1 MAGIGVDRHCRIEVG
16 ALIEVRDLSY
26 EYAESG
32 LVLRGVDYSQRAGES
47 VALLGANGSGKTT
60 FALHLNGILQGQGQ
74 VSVDGIRVENATL
87 EKVRQKVGFVFQ
99 SAENQLFL
107 PTVLEDV
114 MFGLLNQGVA
124 VDEAKRRA
132 EEMLESMHL
141 SAYAGR
147 NPFHLS
153 AGEKRRAALA
163 GVLVMQPEVLILDE
177 PTTFLDPP
185 GIRELAAMLRRQT
198 MSKLIITHDSQF
210 ALETTTR
217 AVFFAKGCIIAE
229 GRTQEII
236 DRFDWR

>member
-1 MAGIGVDRHCRIEVG
+1 MIEVK
-16 ALIEVRDLSY
+16 DLSY

-60 FALHLNGILQGQGQ
+60 FALHLNGILQGRGE
-74 VSVDGIRVENATL
+74 VWVGGIRVENATL
-87 EKVRQKVGFVFQ
+87 EQVRRKVGFVFQ

-114 MFGLLNQGVA
+114 MFGLLNQGVE

-132 EEMLESMHL
+132 GEMIESMHL
-141 SAYAGR
+141 GAYSGR

-185 GIRELAAMLRRQT
+185 GIRELAVMLNREE

-210 ALETTTR
+210 ALATTTR
-217 AVFFAKGCIIAE
+217 AVFFEKGRIVAE
-229 GRTQEII
+229 GPMREIM
-236 DRFDWR
+236 DRFDWL

>member
-1 MAGIGVDRHCRIEVG
+1 MIEVK
-16 ALIEVRDLSY
+16 DLSY

-60 FALHLNGILQGQGQ
+60 FALHLNGILQGRGE
-74 VSVDGIRVENATL
+74 VWVCGIRVENATL
-87 EKVRQKVGFVFQ
+87 EQVRRKVGFVFQ

-114 MFGLLNQGVA
+114 MFGLLNQGVE

-132 EEMLESMHL
+132 GEMIESMHL
-141 SAYAGR
+141 GAYAGR

-185 GIRELAAMLRRQT
+185 GIRDLAVMLNREE

-210 ALETTTR
+210 ALATTTR
-217 AVFFAKGCIIAE
+217 AVFFEKGRIVAE
-229 GRTQEII
+229 GPTREIM
-236 DRFDWR
+236 DRFDWL

>member
-1 MAGIGVDRHCRIEVG
+1 MIEVK
-16 ALIEVRDLSY
+16 DLSY

-60 FALHLNGILQGQGQ
+60 FALHLNGILQGQGE
-74 VSVDGIRVENATL
+74 VWVGGIRVENATL
-87 EKVRQKVGFVFQ
+87 EQVRRKVGFVFQ

-114 MFGLLNQGVA
+114 MFGLLNQGVE

-132 EEMLESMHL
+132 GEMIESMHL
-141 SAYAGR
+141 GAYAAR

-163 GVLVMQPEVLILDE
+163 GVLVMRPEVLILDE

-185 GIRELAAMLRRQT
+185 GIRELAVMLNREE

-210 ALETTTR
+210 ALATTTR
-217 AVFFAKGCIIAE
+217 AVFFEKGRIVAE
-229 GRTQEII
+229 GPTREIM
-236 DRFDWR
+236 DRFDWL

>member
-1 MAGIGVDRHCRIEVG
+1 MG
-16 ALIEVRDLSY
+16 ALIEVKDLSY

-60 FALHLNGILQGQGQ
+60 FALHLNGILQGQGE
-74 VSVDGIRVENATL
+74 VRVGGIRVENATL
-87 EKVRQKVGFVFQ
+87 EQVRRKVGFVFQ

-114 MFGLLNQGVA
+114 MFGLLNQGVE

-132 EEMLESMHL
+132 GEMIESMHL
-141 SAYAGR
+141 GAYAGR

-185 GIRELAAMLRRQT
+185 GIRELAVMLNREE

-210 ALETTTR
+210 ALATTTR
-217 AVFFAKGCIIAE
+217 AVFFEKGRIVAE
-229 GRTQEII
+229 GPTREIM
-236 DRFDWR
+236 DRFDWL

>member
-1 MAGIGVDRHCRIEVG
+1 MIEVK
-16 ALIEVRDLSY
+16 DLSY

-60 FALHLNGILQGQGQ
+60 FALHLNGILQGRGE
-74 VSVDGIRVENATL
+74 VWVGGIRVENATL
-87 EKVRQKVGFVFQ
+87 EQVRRKVGFVFQ

-114 MFGLLNQGVA
+114 MFGLLNQGVE

-132 EEMLESMHL
+132 GEMIESMHL
-141 SAYAGR
+141 GAYAGR

-185 GIRELAAMLRRQT
+185 GIRDLAVMLNREE

-210 ALETTTR
+210 ALATTTR
-217 AVFFAKGCIIAE
+217 AVFFEKGRIVAE
-229 GRTQEII
+229 GPTREIM
-236 DRFDWR
+236 DRFDWL

>member
-1 MAGIGVDRHCRIEVG
+1 MG
-16 ALIEVRDLSY
+16 ALIEVKDLSY

-60 FALHLNGILQGQGQ
+60 FALHLNGILQGQGE
-74 VSVDGIRVENATL
+74 VWVGGIRVENATL
-87 EKVRQKVGFVFQ
+87 EQVRRKVGFVFQ

-114 MFGLLNQGVA
+114 MFGLLNQGVE

-132 EEMLESMHL
+132 GEMIESMHL
-141 SAYAGR
+141 GAYAAR

-185 GIRELAAMLRRQT
+185 GIRELAVMLNREE

-210 ALETTTR
+210 ALATTTR
-217 AVFFAKGCIIAE
+217 AVFFEKGRIVAE
-229 GRTQEII
+229 GPTREIM
-236 DRFDWR
+236 DRFDWL